1 MRFLINNKVIFGLI
15 CLLIICSGNLYAQ
28 NNQDS
33 LSQYSYLQ
41 LDDLIYSA
49 SKDSLKQSIYL
60 DYYYQKAKRENN
72 NQEITFYYRNYIFFH
87 PPRNREAFID
97 SAFHYAYQ
105 TKDKGIIG
113 KVYVTKGVLFYNLKD
128 YQQALDNYL
137 KANYYFLHTDD
148 LYNKYRVKVLIAL
161 LKNYLGYYED
171 AERIF
176 NECITYYSKNQDKY
190 NMQRGYI
197 SSMEGLS
204 WTLTKTNRVKESNK
218 LLKQAFDSIQKY
230 NISELDAHYNRFRQ
244 GINDYFL
251 GNYDQAI
258 QRIEHYLP
266 FVDQNED
273 IGWATIGNF
282 YIGKSYWQKKQPEK
296 AFEYF
301 DKVHQAF
308 EKHNYTHPDFRE
320 GYELLI
326 NYYKSRGDKDKQLK
340 YIEQLVK
347 VDSSY
352 NQTHKYLVGRIHKEY
367 ETQELLDEKRSLEA
381 SLYVQKNKTLLISL
395 FAFLIFLISVIS
407 YAVQKKKSK
416 QTAKQLIRKIEEATF
431 ASNSNNKSIAEEKV
445 IYKTPQLIKDDT
457 MQKLLAKLDDF
468 EVKHKFRKP
477 DISLEKLAKEFDTNT
492 TYLSTIINTH
502 KNKKFNDYINSLR
515 IDYFMNEVI
524 TNSDSEFYRY
534 SMEGISKDLG
544 FSSSAVFSRVF
555 QKQTQTTPSLFL
567 KELRRKKHLLEL

>member
-33 LSQYSYLQ
+33 LSQYSYGQ

-49 SKDSLKQSIYL
+49 STDSIVRVAYLKYYL
-60 DYYYQKAKRENN
+60 QKARKENN
-72 NQEITFYYRNYIFFH
+72 NREQAQYYKNYVYFQ
-87 PPRNREAFID
+87 PPEKRVAFID

-105 TKDKGIIG
+105 TKDKVMIG
-113 KVYVTKGVLFYNLKD
+113 KVYASKGILFNSIKD
-128 YQQALDNYL
+128 YQKTLDNFFQ
-137 KANYYFLHTDD
+137 ANYYFSQTDD
-148 LYNKYRVKVLIAL
+148 AYNKYRVKYTIGT
-161 LKNYLGYYED
+161 LKNYLGYYNE
-171 AERIF
+171 AEAIF
-176 NECITYYSKNQDKY
+176 RECISYFEQDLTDYNSK
-190 NMQRGYI
+190 RGYPK
-197 SSMEGLS
+197 SVENLA

-347 VDSSY
+347 VDSFY

-367 ETQELLDEKRSLEA
+367 ETQELLDEKRNLEA
-381 SLYVQKNKTLLISL
+381 SLYLQKNKTLLISL

-431 ASNSNNKSIAEEKV
+431 AYNSNNKSIAEEKV

-468 EVKHKFRKP
+468 EAKHKFRKP